1 MTSLFS
7 VGHVIELELL
17 NLKMLL
23 KSDVYKSYND
33 NRHYAII
40 RGPTFLFFVKVEN
53 FFWKKYSNRNNK
65 KTVKTQ

>member
-7 VGHVIELELL
+7 VGHVIELKLL
-17 NLKMLL
+17 NLKMLS
-23 KSDVYKSYND
+23 KSDAYKSYND

-53 FFWKKYSNRNNK
+53 FFGKNIQIEITKKP
-65 KTVKTQ
+65 